1 MKLALLASVAVL
13 SLFLA
18 APVTMAAA
26 PTRDE
31 YKAQVEPICKSDTE
45 ANERILAG
53 VRKQVKEGKLRAA
66 GIQFSKAARAL
77 KAALNELRPVP
88 QPIADR
94 ARLAKW
100 LGYIKTQVELFERV
114 ATKLKRGDKVGA
126 QTLVVRLTHTANL
139 ANNQV
144 LVFEFRYCRLDPS
157 KFT

>member
-1 MKLALLASVAVL
+1 
-13 SLFLA
+13 
-18 APVTMAAA
+18 
-26 PTRDE
+26 
-31 YKAQVEPICKSDTE
+31 
-45 ANERILAG
+45 

-66 GIQFSKAARAL
+66 GTQFSKAARAL

-94 ARLAKW
+94 AKLAKW

-114 ATKLKRGDKVGA
+114 ARKLKSGDKVGA

>member
-1 MKLALLASVAVL
+1 LKPALLASVAAL

-31 YKAQVEPICKSDTE
+31 YRAQVEPICKANTK
-45 ANERILAG
+45 ANERIFAG
-53 VRKQVKEGKLRAA
+53 VRRQVKEGKLKAAA
-66 GIQFSKAARAL
+66 GQFAKAARAL
-77 KAALNELRPVP
+77 KTALNEIRSVP
-88 QPIADR
+88 QPTADQ
-94 ARLAKW
+94 ARLSRW
-100 LGYIKTQVELFERV
+100 LGYVKAEVELFERV
-114 ATKLKRGDKVGA
+114 ARKLRSGDKVGA